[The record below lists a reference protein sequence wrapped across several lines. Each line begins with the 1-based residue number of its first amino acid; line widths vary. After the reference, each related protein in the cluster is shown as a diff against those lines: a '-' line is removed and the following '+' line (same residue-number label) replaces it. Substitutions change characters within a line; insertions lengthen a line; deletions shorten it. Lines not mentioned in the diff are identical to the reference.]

1 MIKLAFAGKKGSGK
15 TLLADYCADVHMLE
29 PLSFAD
35 PLKMD
40 LVELGIN
47 PDRLFTTRDH
57 NSRALMQAYG
67 EAMRDQDKDYWLNRL
82 LDVMHDYET
91 VDADGVTIDDLRY
104 PNEATAL
111 KAKGFK
117 LIQIIRDGYEY
128 EPDDHPSENSLN
140 DYTFDYVLV
149 AKNGDKEALYRM
161 IDEIIEEL
169 E

>member
-15 TLLADYCADVHMLE
+15 TLLADYCADVHLLE

-40 LVELGIN
+40 LVELGIS

-82 LDVMHDYET
+82 LDVMHDYE
-91 VDADGVTIDDLRY
+91 DIAIDGVTIDDMRY
-104 PNEATAL
+104 PNEADAL
-111 KAKGFK
+111 RAKGFT
-117 LIQIIRDGYEY
+117 LIKIIRDGFNHEQ
-128 EPDDHPSENSLN
+128 DDHPSENSLT
-140 DYTFDYVLV
+140 DYEFDHVLV